1 MPSDKPRVSGSIVGA
16 RGNGFFS
23 VEVMLEDPLKPGAEP
38 EQKTVLCQLSG
49 KMRTNNIKVVEG
61 DKVDVEIDPYDYK
74 KGRIIY
80 RKR

>member
-1 MPSDKPRVSGSIVGA
+1 MSSDKPKFSGIVEQA

-23 VEVMLEDPLKPGAEP
+23 VAVDMENGTDISII
-38 EQKTVLCQLSG
+38 CQLSG
-49 KMRTNNIKVVEG
+49 KMRTHNIKVVEG
-61 DKVDVEIDPYDYK
+61 DKVDVELDPYDMK

>member
-1 MPSDKPRVSGSIVGA
+1 MPSDKPRFDGVVEAA
-16 RGNGFFS
+16 RGNGFFA
-23 VEVMLEDPLKPGAEP
+23 VLINLDEGQEP
-38 EQKTVLCQLSG
+38 KSILCQLSG

-61 DKVDVEIDPYDYK
+61 DKVDVELDPFDMK

>member
-1 MPSDKPRVSGSIVGA
+1 VPSDKPRISGIVEGA

-23 VEVMLEDPLKPGAEP
+23 VGVEIEEEK
-38 EQKTVLCQLSG
+38 KTILCQLSG

-61 DKVDVEIDPYDYK
+61 DKVDVEIDPYDMK

-80 RKR
+80 RRK

>member
-1 MPSDKPRVSGSIVGA
+1 MPSDKPRVSGIVQGA

-23 VEVMLEDPLKPGAEP
+23 VEVNIENLTTGEE
-38 EQKTVLCQLSG
+38 EQRTVLCQLSG

-61 DKVDVEIDPYDYK
+61 DNVDVEIDPYDYK

>member
-1 MPSDKPRVSGSIVGA
+1 MEN
-16 RGNGFFS
+16 GNF
-23 VEVMLEDPLKPGAEP
+23 VN
-38 EQKTVLCQLSG
+38 VLCQLSG

-61 DKVDVEIDPYDYK
+61 DKVDVELDPYDMQ

>member
-1 MPSDKPRVSGSIVGA
+1 VPSDKSKFEGVVEAA

-23 VEVMLEDPLKPGAEP
+23 VRISLKNGEEP
-38 EQKTVLCQLSG
+38 KSILCQLSG
-49 KMRTNNIKVVEG
+49 KMRTYNIKVVGG
-61 DKVDVEIDPYDYK
+61 DKVDVELDPFDMK

>member
-1 MPSDKPRVSGSIVGA
+1 MPSDKPRVSGLVQAA

-23 VEVMLEDPLKPGAEP
+23 VVIGEEEK
-38 EQKTVLCQLSG
+38 KTILCQLSG

-61 DKVDVEIDPYDYK
+61 DKVDVEIDPYDMK

-80 RKR
+80 RRK

>member
-1 MPSDKPRVSGSIVGA
+1 MPSDKPRFTGVIEAA

-23 VEVMLEDPLKPGAEP
+23 VGVETNDGEKII
-38 EQKTVLCQLSG
+38 LCQLSG

-61 DKVDVEIDPYDYK
+61 DKVDVELDPYDMK

-80 RKR
+80 RRR

>member
-1 MPSDKPRVSGSIVGA
+1 MPSDKPRVQGIVEAA

-23 VEVMLEDPLKPGAEP
+23 VAVTLDGESD
-38 EQKTVLCQLSG
+38 QKSILCQLSG

-61 DKVDVEIDPYDYK
+61 DRVDVEVDPYDFK

>member
-1 MPSDKPRVSGSIVGA
+1 MPSDKPRVSGVVEAA

-23 VEVMLEDPLKPGAEP
+23 VEVNIENPATAE
-38 EQKTVLCQLSG
+38 EEKKVVLCQLSG

-61 DKVDVEIDPYDYK
+61 DKVDVELDPYDMK

>member
-1 MPSDKPRVSGSIVGA
+1 MPSDKPRLNGIVQAA

-23 VEVMLEDPLKPGAEP
+23 VLVSIDGEKKSVI
-38 EQKTVLCQLSG
+38 CQLSG

-61 DKVDVEIDPYDYK
+61 DSIDVELDPYDMK

-80 RKR
+80 RRR

>member
-1 MPSDKPRVSGSIVGA
+1 MMIE
-16 RGNGFFS
+16 N
-23 VEVMLEDPLKPGAEP
+23 LKTGE
-38 EQKTVLCQLSG
+38 EEKRTIMCQLSG

-61 DKVDVEIDPYDYK
+61 DNVDVELDPYDMK

>member
-1 MPSDKPRVSGSIVGA
+1 MPSDKPKFSGTVEQA

-23 VEVMLEDPLKPGAEP
+23 VLVDMENG
-38 EQKTVLCQLSG
+38 TFTNILCLLSG

-61 DKVDVEIDPYDYK
+61 DRVEVELDTFDMK

-80 RKR
+80 RNR

>member
-1 MPSDKPRVSGSIVGA
+1 MPSDKPKFNGIVQAA

-23 VEVMLEDPLKPGAEP
+23 VAVDLENGAE
-38 EQKTVLCQLSG
+38 EKIVLCQLSG
-49 KMRTNNIKVVEG
+49 KMRTHNIKVVEG
-61 DKVDVEIDPYDYK
+61 DKVDVELDPYDMK

>member
-1 MPSDKPRVSGSIVGA
+1 MPSDKPRVSGVVQGA

-23 VEVMLEDPLKPGAEP
+23 VEVNIENLQTGEEELR
-38 EQKTVLCQLSG
+38 TVLCQLSG

-61 DKVDVEIDPYDYK
+61 DNVDVEIDPYDYK